1 MGISENLFTLGDLI
15 GIKSMIQEYIQVTD
29 KKSSQ
34 FGSARAIYLFI
45 DSIQS
50 LQNASRDKSE
60 FTKANN
66 LAASVDHLRTCFF
79 GSSILETYTLEL
91 YLRKIVLKEP
101 RKAIDIISKKGYT
114 PVTDLTKCML
124 QYTLKRQSSASK
136 KFSKYVETLL
146 QYDNLF
152 SVVTIQ
158 KMLLELSTEP
168 IKEVF
173 AEVISPSLRSDYQL
187 SIIQGLGCKIPVVA
201 KLYNLL
207 ETNKN

>member
-1 MGISENLFTLGDLI
+1 
-15 GIKSMIQEYIQVTD
+15 
-29 KKSSQ
+29 
-34 FGSARAIYLFI
+34 
-45 DSIQS
+45 
-50 LQNASRDKSE
+50 
-60 FTKANN
+60 
-66 LAASVDHLRTCFF
+66 
-79 GSSILETYTLEL
+79 
-91 YLRKIVLKEP
+91 
-101 RKAIDIISKKGYT
+101 
-114 PVTDLTKCML
+114 ML

-152 SVVTIQ
+152 SVGTIQ

-207 ETNKN
+207 ETNKNENGEDTRKSATFENFYRDKSAFENLAIFVRTCTDKVQVFSLEDSCFCEEIDDYLDETYVKLDSFVDLTPTIPWPTGSIVEIGICIYEPNNETNIIELCKPVKV

>member
-1 MGISENLFTLGDLI
+1 
-15 GIKSMIQEYIQVTD
+15 
-29 KKSSQ
+29 
-34 FGSARAIYLFI
+34 
-45 DSIQS
+45 
-50 LQNASRDKSE
+50 
-60 FTKANN
+60 
-66 LAASVDHLRTCFF
+66 
-79 GSSILETYTLEL
+79 
-91 YLRKIVLKEP
+91 
-101 RKAIDIISKKGYT
+101 
-114 PVTDLTKCML
+114 ML

-152 SVVTIQ
+152 SVGTIQ

-201 KLYNLL
+201 KIYNLKEVEEEEIQNNDPKIIDKSAFENL
-207 ETNKN
+207 AIFVRTC